1 MSDSLEVLS
10 RIYKPFRLTKLHNC
24 ILMYTM
30 EGNYVVKKKPKI
42 NYPELYQYLNSR
54 YFNYLP
60 KIIDANREDAI
71 MFEYQEDLSVNHNQK
86 AQDLIK
92 LVALLHSKTIYF
104 KEVTNDTYKEIYNNL
119 KNNVLYVKNYY
130 NELFD
135 TYIIEELNS
144 PSHYLF
150 LRNYSLINNACNYC
164 LEKIDEWY
172 KKISD
177 KNRERVCL
185 IHNNLS
191 LEHYIKNENEYLIS
205 WDNYIY
211 DNPVIDLYK
220 FYQNDWSDLSF
231 LEIFKTYNDN
241 NELLEE
247 ERLLL
252 DILISI
258 PFKVEEEDIE
268 INNVHSYRNLI
279 NYLSKSSK
287 IALSN
292 Q

>member
-1 MSDSLEVLS
+1 MNDSLEALS
-10 RIYKPFRLTKLHNC
+10 RIYKPFRLTKCHNC

-30 EGNYVVKKKPKI
+30 EGNFVVKKNPKI
-42 NYPELYQYLNSR
+42 NYQELYQYLNSR
-54 YFNYLP
+54 SFNYLP

-71 MFEYQEDLSVNHNQK
+71 MFEYQEDLSIDKEQK

-104 KEVTNDTYKEIYNNL
+104 KEVINDTYKEIYDNL
-119 KNNVLYVKNYY
+119 KNNVLYVKYYY
-130 NELFD
+130 NDLFD
-135 TYIIEELNS
+135 QYIEETLNS

-164 LEKIDEWY
+164 LEKIEEWY
-172 KKISD
+172 KKITD

-191 LEHYIKNENEYLIS
+191 LEHFIKNEDEYLIS
-205 WDNYIY
+205 WDHYTY
-211 DNPVIDLYK
+211 DNPVIDLYN
-220 FYQNDWSDLSF
+220 FYKNEWSTLSF
-231 LEIFKTYNDN
+231 LELFKTYNDT

-247 ERLLL
+247 EKLLL

-258 PFKVEEEDIE
+258 PFKIEEEDNE
-268 INNVHSYRNLI
+268 INNIHSYRKLI

-287 IALSN
+287 IALSD